1 MTALATVTWRDAE
14 AAFEKAELAILPTG
28 SIEQHGPHMALETDI
43 AVAAS
48 LAERLAA
55 GLGEL
60 AVLCPRLDYGLSEHH
75 MRFPGTLTLRHET
88 FIGVVLEI
96 VESLAHWGV
105 RRVLVVNGHG
115 GNIDALRLV
124 SRIARRDHGSL
135 VASLMWA
142 QLGSDEIR
150 SRVTSAVYGH
160 ACEIETSV
168 AMELAP
174 HVVFE
179 DRIQGPIGR
188 TSVDPF
194 TDPPG
199 ARVDQAVLMDEWTED
214 GALGDPR
221 LANREDGKAI
231 VDVVYSRA
239 LDFAQRFAEQA
250 TPYRRGVSDG
260 RS

>member
-1 MTALATVTWRDAE
+1 MTTLATLTWRDAE
-14 AAFEKAELAILPTG
+14 AALNKAELAILPTG

-43 AVAAS
+43 AIADA
-48 LAERLAA
+48 LAKRLTD

-60 AVLCPRLDYGLSEHH
+60 ALLCPRLDYGLSEHH
-75 MRFPGTLTLRHET
+75 MRFPGTLTLRPDT

-142 QLGSDEIR
+142 QLGSDEIT
-150 SRVTSAVYGH
+150 SRVTSPVYGH

-168 AMELAP
+168 AMELAA

-179 DRIQGPIGR
+179 DRIDGPAGR
-188 TSVDPF
+188 TSVDPL

-199 ARVDQAVLMDEWTED
+199 ARVDQAIPMDEWTQD

-221 LANREDGKAI
+221 LADKEDGKAI
-231 VDVVYSRA
+231 VDVVYARA
-239 LDFAQRFAEQA
+239 LEFAQRFAEQKVPDQPGA
-250 TPYRRGVSDG
+250 SDD
-260 RS
+260 RD